1 MSENLLYKTALAK
14 AMAICSQKEQCSSDI
29 SKKLQTWGV
38 GSEDGQKII
47 NTLTKENFINEERY
61 AKAFVRDKF
70 RQNKWGKVKIKAHL
84 KIKNIPGN
92 IIGTAVEEIGDE
104 EYLDVINNLI
114 SSHRKIIKAKNQYD
128 LKGKL
133 LRYGLSKG
141 FESRMLYDLLNDY
154 AE

>member
-14 AMAICSQKEQCSSDI
+14 AMAICSKKEQCSSDI
-29 SKKLQTWGV
+29 SKKLQTWGI

-70 RQNKWGKVKIKAHL
+70 KQNKWGKVKIKAHL
-84 KIKNIPGN
+84 KVKNIPGN

-104 EYLDVINNLI
+104 EYLNVINNLI

-141 FESRMLYDLLNDY
+141 FESNMLYDLLNDY

>member
-14 AMAICSQKEQCSSDI
+14 AMAICSKKEQCSSDI
-29 SKKLQTWGV
+29 SKKLQTWGI

-70 RQNKWGKVKIKAHL
+70 KQNKWGKVKIKAHL
-84 KIKNIPGN
+84 KVKNIPGN
-92 IIGTAVEEIGDE
+92 IIGTAVGEIGDE
-104 EYLDVINNLI
+104 EYLDVLNNLI

-141 FESRMLYDLLNDY
+141 FESNMLYDLLNDY